1 MADPVTSASPDAA
14 NEIDVSQQL
23 DDRSPIL
30 GPDCGDG
37 VVERISQ
44 EWISGHDC
52 RKRRKRLR
60 SKRVLITTRTIQG
73 SHLRII
79 GGRYWEVALRK
90 AKH

>member
-37 VVERISQ
+37 EAKKEAQKQKSTYY
-44 EWISGHDC
+44 DTYDP
-52 RKRRKRLR
+52 RKPLADHWREILG
-60 SKRVLITTRTIQG
+60 G
-73 SHLRII
+73 SL
-79 GGRYWEVALRK
+79 
-90 AKH
+90 AKG